1 MLIFSLPDQDPP
13 LINLGAPQVKIF
25 LIPAGAVL
33 SPDGTVIANAA
44 PPAPPQLPPLAPQ
57 PAAPNTITITPPQE
71 GELACAAVRCSRKD
85 NGGVAGVWVSSFI

>member
-1 MLIFSLPDQDPP
+1 MWDCKQLPKMLIFSLPDQDPP

-44 PPAPPQLPPLAPQ
+44 PPAPPQLPPPLAPQ

-71 GELACAAVRCSRKD
+71 GELACAGVRYSILD
-85 NGGVAGVWVSSFI
+85 

>member
-1 MLIFSLPDQDPP
+1 MRDCTQLPKMLIFSLPDQDPP

-44 PPAPPQLPPLAPQ
+44 PPAPPQLPPPLAPQ

-71 GELACAAVRCSRKD
+71 GELACA
-85 NGGVAGVWVSSFI
+85 